1 MPYICSQKHI
11 IVFFMHRFYLI
22 SLSLLLLCLS
32 WSAPA
37 MAAVN
42 RQQAMLNAKN
52 LVVTTTKGT
61 TYYYL
66 VTTNDPQRLT
76 LADGNIEICGDVFDI
91 ADIQGISYRSLARQL
106 LHEDSTTFNTKM
118 PLDHGLLGLRRSLVV
133 GKWNSLVLPVALTT
147 EQILDAFGED
157 TEVAQP
163 RGVSEEDA
171 TVVELETIEMKPGAT
186 IMKEFYHYLVR
197 PTREPDVTS
206 DNSLVFVAGTSRVY
220 GPIYLIPNVTRAKSV
235 GIHTQTFYDKDGQAT
250 VRFRGTY
257 KKQNIS
263 KGTYMLNDEGLMV
276 QNEETT
282 EVKAFTSWVED
293 INPGEKPLTFYV
305 DGESIDPT
313 AIADLRL
320 PEPKDATA
328 DDGIYDLS
336 GRRVGTLPADRSR
349 LKPGMYVIQ
358 GRKVIV
364 K

>member
-1 MPYICSQKHI
+1 
-11 IVFFMHRFYLI
+11 MHRFYLI
-22 SLSLLLLCLS
+22 SLALLLLCLS
-32 WSAPA
+32 WSAPTV
-37 MAAVN
+37 AAVN

-76 LADGNIEICGDVFDI
+76 LADGNVEICGDVFAI
-91 ADIQGISYRSLARQL
+91 TDIQSIAYRSLARVFMD
-106 LHEDSTTFNTKM
+106 EDSTTFNTKM
-118 PLDHGLLGLRRSLVV
+118 TLDHGLLGLRRSLVV

-147 EQILDAFGED
+147 EQILDAFGEG

-163 RGVSEEDA
+163 RGVNEEDA
-171 TVVELETIEMKPGAT
+171 TVVELETIEMAPGAT
-186 IMKEFYHYLVR
+186 VMKAYYHYLVR
-197 PTREPDVTS
+197 PTREPDVAS
-206 DNSLVFVAGTSRVY
+206 DKFIVNFVPSASRVY
-220 GPIYLIPNVTRAKSV
+220 GPIYLIPNVMLAKNAV
-235 GIHTQTFYDKDGQAT
+235 VRTQTFYNKDLQAV

-257 KKQNIS
+257 KKQTVAAD
-263 KGTYMLNDEGLMV
+263 TYMLNNEGLMV
-276 QNEETT
+276 QNEEAT

-293 INPGEKPLTFYV
+293 MNPGEKPLTFYV

-328 DDGIYDLS
+328 DDGIYDLG

-349 LKPGMYVIQ
+349 LKPGVYVIQ